1 MVAFLG
7 LTCLVGLRGFLEVF
21 GCGVFVRSLVIVV
34 CRFAVCRFACGW
46 FRFGADCLLSCC
58 LWCCRVIL
66 VVGVVYCL
74 LGEYCDLDVIN
85 SVVLLHYC
93 AVLFEL
99 GFA

>member
-66 VVGVVYCL
+66 VVWCCL
-74 LGEYCDLDVIN
+74 L
-85 SVVLLHYC
+85 
-93 AVLFEL
+93 
-99 GFA
+99 FAW